1 VPNPERTRTDSRL
14 EATKRRSTEP
24 CGVVQLA
31 ALDLRR
37 RPDHRAELTSQL
49 LMGEVVRILER
60 GPREWW
66 RVRNEADGYAGWAR
80 SYGIRPA
87 SRARTRRWLEL
98 ARGRVIVAFCEVR
111 SAARGGHSLTPLF
124 WNGRVIPGRRSG
136 SRRRV
141 ELPDGRRGWVST
153 GALDTGGRRIEIM
166 GRIGDLM
173 GTPYLWGGRTPL
185 GFDCSG
191 LIQQL
196 LSEQGIPLP
205 RDAHDQFR
213 ATHTT
218 IDPAKLGF
226 GDLIFFG
233 RGTSRMEHVGLMLG
247 AGYYLHSRGAVRVNS
262 IDPGNPF
269 YDKALAN
276 QIRAFGRTKLSNKR
290 PPRKGPGDL
299 EPT

>member
-1 VPNPERTRTDSRL
+1 MAKAARKRTDSRL
-14 EATKRRSTEP
+14 EATKRRPAEP
-24 CGVVQLA
+24 CGVIQLA

-60 GPREWW
+60 GPKDRWW
-66 RVRNEADGYAGWAR
+66 RVRNEADGYTGWAR

-87 SRARTRRWLEL
+87 SRARSRRWLEL
-98 ARGRVIVAFCEVR
+98 ARGRVIAPFCEVR
-111 SAARGGHSLTPLF
+111 SAARRGHSLTPLF
-124 WNGRVIPGRRSG
+124 WNGRVIPGRKSG

-141 ELPDGRRGWVST
+141 ELPDGRRGWVSVR
-153 GALDTGGRRIEIM
+153 ALETGRRRIGIM

-205 RDAHDQFR
+205 RDAHDQYR
-213 ATHTT
+213 VTHAT

-233 RGTSRMEHVGLMLG
+233 RGKSRMEHVGLILG
-247 AGYYLHSRGAVRVNS
+247 AGYYVHSRGAVRVNS
-262 IDPGNPF
+262 IDPDNPF
-269 YDKALAN
+269 YDKALAK
-276 QIRAFGRTKLSNKR
+276 QIRGFGRTKLGRKR
-290 PPRKGPGDL
+290 AAARGAGRP
-299 EPT
+299 